1 MKWLQPDEMLSVS
14 THDDLLTVSVGSAV
28 SKILTF
34 LVASAEEINIQVRG
48 GMNTHNH
55 VL

>member
-1 MKWLQPDEMLSVS
+1 MLAVS

-34 LVASAEEINIQVRG
+34 PVASAEEINIQVRG
-48 GMNTHNH
+48 GMDMHNN